1 MAGISMKGIFVV
13 VLLILLSIC
22 LVDGRIVIDKTILS
36 SEFSDLSNDVVYVHN
51 AKISHLPFNPSR
63 GSNYFRKLRY
73 GMLVAKQ
80 PSPPSTPSGR
90 SNVPP
95 PRPPPTA

>member
-1 MAGISMKGIFVV
+1 MARISKKGTFV
-13 VLLILLSIC
+13 VLLMLLSIC
-22 LVDGRIVIDKTILS
+22 LAEGRIVIDKTILS
-36 SEFSDLSNDVVYVHN
+36 REFLDLSNDVVYVHK
-51 AKISHLPFNPSR
+51 AKVPRPSH
-63 GSNYFRKLRY
+63 GSNYLQKLRY